1 MVAYTLNRMLLGVA
15 RQKFSDGGLTM
26 VAHRCHQNVLDN
38 KAKTKVKL
46 EIKFLQIR
54 REIKIQSKFKFLS
67 IQK

>member
-1 MVAYTLNRMLLGVA
+1 
-15 RQKFSDGGLTM
+15 M
-26 VAHRCHQNVLDN
+26 VAHRFNQNVLDN

-54 REIKIQSKFKFLS
+54 REIKIQSKFKFFS